1 MKRLFYLSALLIFT
15 SSIQSQNQNTR
26 PSVFL
31 DCQTNC
37 FLTFLRQEVTFI
49 DYKRERQGAEIY
61 ALATSQQA
69 SAGAREVQLIFVYK
83 DEGLPTDTLKYIRP
97 ANISEDEERR
107 LFMKHFK
114 QGILPVLVNSDIREY
129 LDFEVT
135 LPFEEEQLPE
145 EDPWNYWS
153 FDVTGNLNLNGEQ
166 TFEEQ
171 RYFGRLSG
179 SRVTEDAKF
188 FIGTWYNF
196 NKSKFT
202 LSDSS
207 VVESSNERIRAFTQY
222 VISIDDHWSV
232 GARAFAG
239 SSTFGNIDFEATLRP
254 AIEYNIYPYQDNS
267 TRRLTFLYAAG
278 PVHNNYTELTIFNKE
293 KETLWRQS
301 LDVEYALTQKWGN
314 ISVELE
320 FDQFLHDLNLF
331 SISFNPEF
339 ELNIVKGLS
348 LNFGAFLSY
357 VGDRI
362 NISKGDISDQDI
374 ILQNRQLDTSYSFNS
389 FVGFNYRFGSK
400 NNNIVN
406 PRF

>member
-1 MKRLFYLSALLIFT
+1 MKQLLYLSIFLIFT
-15 SSIQSQNQNTR
+15 SSSWAQNQNTK

-37 FLTFLRQEVTFI
+37 FLTFLRQEVTFV
-49 DYKRERQGAEIY
+49 DYKRERQGAEVY
-61 ALATSQQA
+61 VLATSQQA
-69 SAGAREVQLIFVYK
+69 SAGAREVQLIFIYEDKNQPV
-83 DEGLPTDTLKYIRP
+83 DTMKYIRP

-114 QGILPVLVNSDIREY
+114 KGVLPALMNSNIIDY
-129 LDFEVT
+129 LDYEVN
-135 LPFEEEQLPE
+135 LPQEEEQLPE
-145 EDPWNYWS
+145 EDPWDYWS

-171 RYFGRLSG
+171 SYFGRLSG
-179 SRVTEDAKF
+179 SRITEDSKF

-196 NKSKFT
+196 DKSKFT

-207 VVESSNERIRAFTQY
+207 VVESSNERIRTFTQY
-222 VISIDDHWSV
+222 IISISDHWSV
-232 GARAFAG
+232 GARALAG

-254 AIEYNIYPYQDNS
+254 AVEYNIYPYKDNS
-267 TRRLTFLYAAG
+267 TRRFTFLYAVG
-278 PVHNNYTELTIFNKE
+278 PVHNNYTELTIFEKE

-301 LDVEYALTQKWGN
+301 LDIEYALTQQWGD

-320 FDQFLHDLNLF
+320 FDQFLHDLGLF
-331 SISFNPEF
+331 SISFNPEV

-348 LNFGAFLSY
+348 LSFGTFLSY

-374 ILQNRQLDTSYSFNS
+374 ILQNRQLDTSYSYFS
-389 FVGFNYRFGSK
+389 YVGFNYRFGSK